1 MHAPQPDTDLATLQQ
16 HIAQAE
22 ARLVA
27 RQQRL
32 QTHLVDLRVGA
43 RQALR
48 PQRLLTPLLG
58 AGMAAVVAGW
68 VWRMLAPLHRQPLAP
83 APASTPVH
91 DGGGGGGLAWSE
103 LLLIAWPLL
112 PARWRRRLS
121 PATATAALAL
131 GLPLLRRL
139 AGFDTGAPPPA
150 TVVEVDLARFAG
162 TWFEIARL
170 PAPFAAAR
178 ASACAGQ
185 PTATYT
191 PGGDASVFELLH
203 RCPARQ
209 GGERVARGIAHVV
222 PGSGGARLRVSLFPV
237 WLRWLPLA
245 WAEHWTLYLDTGYN
259 VAMVGDPGRS
269 FLYILAREPQL
280 PAARLQAL
288 VALAAEEGY
297 PVQRLHVVAPN
308 PA

>member
-1 MHAPQPDTDLATLQQ
+1 MHTPQPDTDLATLEQ

-22 ARLVA
+22 ERLVA
-27 RQQRL
+27 RQLRL
-32 QTHLVDLRVGA
+32 RAHLAGLQVGA

-58 AGMAAVVAGW
+58 AGLAAIVAGW
-68 VWRMLAPLHRQPLAP
+68 VWRLLAPLHRQRRAP
-83 APASTPVH
+83 APAAV
-91 DGGGGGGLAWSE
+91 DGVAGGRGGGVPWTE
-103 LLLIAWPLL
+103 LLLIAWPLM
-112 PARWRRRLS
+112 PARWRGRLS

-139 AGFDTGAPPPA
+139 AGLDSGAPPPA
-150 TVVEVDLARFAG
+150 TVVEVDLARYAG

-170 PAPFAAAR
+170 PAPFEG
-178 ASACAGQ
+178 ACAGQ
-185 PTATYT
+185 PSATYT
-191 PGGDASVFELLH
+191 PRGDGSELEVLN

-209 GGERVARGIAHVV
+209 GGERLARGVAHAV
-222 PGSGGARLRVSLFPV
+222 PGSGGARLKVSLLPV

-245 WAEHWTLYLDTGYN
+245 WTDYWILYLDTGYS
-259 VAMVGDPGRS
+259 VAMVGDPGRR
-269 FLYILAREPQL
+269 FLWILAREPQI

-297 PVQRLHVVAPN
+297 PVQRLHVVATDT
-308 PA
+308 ATAG